1 MMNLNSVSFR
11 RLDGI
16 LFLELFVTF
25 LSIYLW
31 LLLLFLQVELMRNL
45 EDKDDEYKAMLN
57 EKLQTAD
64 NSGLIQAYS
73 KDLGNRLAN

>member
-1 MMNLNSVSFR
+1 
-11 RLDGI
+11 
-16 LFLELFVTF
+16 
-25 LSIYLW
+25 
-31 LLLLFLQVELMRNL
+31 MRNL

-57 EKLQTAD
+57 EKLQMAD